1 MILTVIS
8 KTKEGKRI
16 HDQEATYFL
25 TLTVVNWIDVFSRA
39 QYKEIIADSLNY
51 CVSKKGLVIYSYDI
65 MSNHVHL
72 IVKSNKGSLSDVL
85 RDFKS
90 FTSLEII
97 KSIKEINE
105 SRREWLL
112 WMFSRA
118 AKRQGREGYKLWQ
131 SGNGAEEMISDHFA
145 QQKIDYIHNNPV
157 AGGLVFEPSNYK
169 YSSAIDYSDGQGE
182 VTIELYQ

>member
-1 MILTVIS
+1 MFSTVIS

-16 HDQEATYFL
+16 HDQEGTYFL
-25 TLTVVNWIDVFSRA
+25 TLTVVNWIDIFSRVR
-39 QYKEIIADSLNY
+39 YKEIIADSLNY
-51 CVSKKGLVIYSYDI
+51 CVKNKGLIIYSYVI
-65 MSNHVHL
+65 MSNHIHL
-72 IVKSNKGSLSDVL
+72 IAKSNKGNLSDVL

-105 SRREWLL
+105 SRKEWLL

-131 SGNGAEEMISDHFA
+131 SGNGAEQMITSKFM
-145 QQKIDYIHNNPV
+145 QQKIDYIHQNPV
-157 AGGLVFEPSNYK
+157 TSGVVFESSTYK
-169 YSSAIDYSDGQGE
+169 YSSAINYLDGHGE
-182 VTIELYQ
+182 VTIELYE